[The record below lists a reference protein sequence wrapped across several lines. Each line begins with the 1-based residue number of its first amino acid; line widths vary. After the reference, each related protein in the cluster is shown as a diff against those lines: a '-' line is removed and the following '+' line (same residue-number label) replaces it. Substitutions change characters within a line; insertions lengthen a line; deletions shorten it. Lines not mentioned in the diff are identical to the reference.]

1 MSNELLVRATN
12 RTAKYATVALV
23 YWVFIFLTV
32 TVLDLKIFKEKMT
45 AMFILSLLGIF
56 AVLGGAVI
64 LNVMANLSR
73 VAAAASQNSQAEL
86 IQPASR
92 RWLALMLLSFPLI
105 GGALIAGDYLSAQRK
120 KELLLASAERLIAEN
135 QPMLAE
141 LAEYSYSR
149 EYIATA
155 DRTLGVLNK
164 IDKNFPEVVLIQP
177 DAINGKK
184 LFLGFSARRF
194 HSEVTFPEKSEFIYS
209 TTPDERSYLER
220 VADGRSETFRF
231 NVEHDNYQLYFPTTI
246 KGKKL
251 ILYFSDFQRYG
262 KFGS

>member
-1 MSNELLVRATN
+1 MNNELLVKATN
-12 RTAKYATVALV
+12 RTAKYATAALV

-32 TVLDLKIFKEKMT
+32 TVFDLKIFKEKM
-45 AMFILSLLGIF
+45 ASMFFLSLLGIF

-73 VAAAASQNSQAEL
+73 IAAAASQNGQAEAV
-86 IQPASR
+86 QSSSR
-92 RWLALMLLSFPLI
+92 RWLSLILISFPLI
-105 GGALIAGDYLSAQRK
+105 AGALVAGDYLSAQRK

-141 LAEYSYSR
+141 LADYSYSR
-149 EYIATA
+149 EYINAA
-155 DRTLGVLNK
+155 ERTLGILNK

-177 DAINGKK
+177 DVIKGKK
-184 LFLGFSARRF
+184 LFLGFGANRY
-194 HSEVTFPEKSEFIYS
+194 HADDKMPEKSEFIYS

-220 VADGRSETFRF
+220 VADGRSESFRF

-246 KGKKL
+246 KGKKI

-262 KFGS
+262 KFAS